1 MKKLLLL
8 LLLSASSMLHSQTI
22 TTYYVIPPT
31 SGCNGVWA
39 IDALQLGCGQL
50 YTFAPTACALFP
62 PTIVAD
68 TAFLQLCSIPCSLS
82 VVGPNGL
89 CGICGTGLSTGLEQT
104 VSPVFTTYPNPATA
118 QSGYT
123 IITTRPAQEV
133 KAEIISLA
141 GQVALTHT
149 QAAPDGKAV
158 FDTSTLAAGT
168 YIVKITVDGAAPVL
182 QKLVML

>member
-1 MKKLLLL
+1 M
-8 LLLSASSMLHSQTI
+8 LLSASSFLHSQTI

-39 IDALQLGCGQL
+39 IDALGLSCGQTYVL
-50 YTFAPTACALFP
+50 TPSACALFS

-68 TAFLQLCSIPCSLS
+68 TAYFQLCSMPCSLA
-82 VVGPNGL
+82 VAEPNGI
-89 CGICGTGLSTGLEQT
+89 CGICGTGLSTGVEET

-123 IITTRPAQEV
+123 IVTTKPAQEV
-133 KAEIISLA
+133 KAEIISLS
-141 GQVALTHT
+141 GQKVLTHT